1 MSLEGSRLVGLLLV
15 WLAVGFAFQAATTG
29 LGDDLAAEVM
39 PEAATSSGQGLLV
52 PSLVGASTLTGLTGT
67 LLLVRDPGPGRM
79 PGVALGRAETR
90 EAPNR
95 CYRCRKPW
103 PTGADACPHCGA
115 KRLQEPPGVGQQR
128 DRE

>member
-29 LGDDLAAEVM
+29 LGDDLAAQAM
-39 PEAATSSGQGLLV
+39 PEADTSSGQGLLV
-52 PSLVGASTLTGLTGT
+52 PLLAVTSGITGVSGT
-67 LLLVRDPGPGRM
+67 ILLIRDPGPGRM

-95 CYRCRKPW
+95 CYRCRTPW
-103 PTGADACPHCGA
+103 PEGADACPRCGA
-115 KRLQEPPGVGQQR
+115 KRL
-128 DRE
+128 RE